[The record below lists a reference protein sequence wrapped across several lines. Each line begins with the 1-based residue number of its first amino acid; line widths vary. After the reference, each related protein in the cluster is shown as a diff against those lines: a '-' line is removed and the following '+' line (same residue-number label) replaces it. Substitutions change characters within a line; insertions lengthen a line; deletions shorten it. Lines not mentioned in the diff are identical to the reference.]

1 METITDGQQVHLTNY
16 LRVVRKHLW
25 LIASTFLVI
34 VTAVAI
40 LTFKMAPV
48 YKATAQ
54 VLVESS
60 TPRAAPFKEVYTADT
75 QREFYTTQ
83 HKLLK
88 SRRIAEK
95 TAAKL
100 NLVDRAEF
108 PTKKAAA
115 SYVQRAIL
123 VEPIRGSNLVSVS
136 VEGSKPEKITQVVNA
151 VVDAFVEYNREER
164 ESTSFEAL
172 GQLTAEVLNLKNE
185 LDNKERALAEFQDK
199 NKLLFIEKGREI
211 EVVRLAHLSNEFLRV
226 QSNRIALQAPYNAY
240 QEAIAKGK
248 ALENFPAITNNVTL
262 QKLREAYAKLEQEW
276 SALSSTFKQK
286 HPRMMALKA
295 RMETVRSNIE
305 ATQKATFENLKTRY
319 EIITLEEQERKR
331 LLQAQRKTVTDLNSK
346 LVGLRALA
354 AERDNTRNIYEAL
367 VQRVKEI
374 DVTAG
379 VPATNIRIVDYAQ
392 MPKEPIKPK
401 KARNIALASI
411 IALILGVGLSFFL
424 EYLDNSVKNME
435 DVKDYL
441 RMPVLGL
448 VPYIDGGVDGGV
460 DTTASRNLISHLKR
474 RSGASEAFRTV
485 RTGIFFS
492 APEGEMKR
500 LLITSS
506 IPGEGKTMLATN
518 TAITMAQ
525 SGHKT
530 LLVDADMRHP
540 QLHKS
545 LKVNYSRGLSNVLVG
560 DAEPEEVIS
569 PTQIENLDLLPC
581 GPIPPNPAE
590 LLGSQKMKAL
600 LSKVEGKYDKIV
612 FDSPPV
618 ISVTDPLVLASQMD
632 GVLMVIQAGRCSK
645 ALVLRS
651 KEQLEGVK
659 AKIVGAVL
667 NDVTSEVGR
676 YYYRDYYYYRY
687 YSGYYGEEDEKSKTA
702 QEEAKLSS

>member
-1 METITDGQQVHLTNY
+1 VGTITDGQEVHLTNY

-25 LIASTFLVI
+25 LIAAIFLVV
-34 VTAVAI
+34 VTAAVI
-40 LTFKMAPV
+40 LSFKMTPL

-95 TAAKL
+95 AAAKL
-100 NLVDRAEF
+100 NLVQRGEF
-108 PTKKAAA
+108 PTEQTAIA
-115 SYVQRAIL
+115 YVQGAIL
-123 VEPIRGSNLVSVS
+123 VEPIRGSQLVSVS
-136 VEGSKPEKITQVVNA
+136 VEGSNPEKITRMVNT
-151 VVDAFVEYNREER
+151 VVDAFVEYNREDR
-164 ESTSFEAL
+164 QSTSFEAL
-172 GQLTAEVLNLKNE
+172 GQLTTEVLNLKDE
-185 LDNKERALAEFQDK
+185 LDKKESALADFQEK
-199 NKLLFIEKGREI
+199 NKLLFLEKGREI
-211 EVVRLAHLSNEFLRV
+211 EVVHLAHLSSEFQRV
-226 QSNRIALQAPYNAY
+226 QSNRIALEAPYNAY
-240 QEAIAKGK
+240 QEAQAGGK
-248 ALENFPAITNNVTL
+248 ALENLPLIAEDATFQRIL
-262 QKLREAYAKLEQEW
+262 EAYSKLEQDW
-276 SALSSTFKQK
+276 SALSNTYKDE
-286 HPRMMALKA
+286 HPRMLAN
-295 RMETVRSNIE
+295 MEE
-305 ATQKATFENLKTRY
+305 AKRRAFENLKTKY
-319 EIITLEEQERKR
+319 EIVRLEEEERKR
-331 LLQAQRKTVTDLNSK
+331 LLEAQRKVVTNLNST
-346 LVGLRALA
+346 LAGLRALT
-354 AERDNTRNIYEAL
+354 AERDNTHHIYEAL

-379 VPATNIRIVDYAQ
+379 VPATNIRVVDYAQ
-392 MPKEPIKPK
+392 VPKFPIKPR

-411 IALILGVGLSFFL
+411 VALALGMGLSFFL

-441 RMPVLGL
+441 KMPVLGL
-448 VPYIDGGVDGGV
+448 VPYIDGGADGGV
-460 DTTASRNLISHLKR
+460 AASGNRYLISHLKR

-492 APEGEMKR
+492 APEGELKR
-500 LLITSS
+500 ILVTSS

-525 SGHKT
+525 SGYKT

-540 QLHKS
+540 ELHKS
-545 LKVNYSRGLSNVLVG
+545 FQVNHSRGLSNVLVG
-560 DAEPEEVIS
+560 DAEPEEVIR

-590 LLGSQKMKAL
+590 LLGSPKMKSF
-600 LSKVEGKYDKIV
+600 LSKVEGKFDKIV

-618 ISVTDPLVLASQMD
+618 ISVTDPLVLATFVD
-632 GVLMVIQAGRCSK
+632 GVLMVIQAGRCAK
-645 ALVLRS
+645 PLVLRT

-659 AKIVGAVL
+659 ARIVGAVL

-687 YSGYYGEEDEKSKTA
+687 YSGYYGEKEKSEA
-702 QEEAKLSS
+702 QEQETISAAS

>member
-1 METITDGQQVHLTNY
+1 MTDGQEVHLTNY

-25 LIASTFLVI
+25 LIAAIFLVI
-34 VTAVAI
+34 VTAAVI
-40 LTFKMAPV
+40 LSFKMVPV

-75 QREFYTTQ
+75 QQEFYTTQ

-95 TAAKL
+95 TVAKL
-100 NLVDRAEF
+100 NLVERGEF
-108 PTKKAAA
+108 PTEKAAA

-123 VEPIRGSNLVSVS
+123 VEPIRGSRLVSVS
-136 VEGSKPEKITQVVNA
+136 VEGSNPEKITQMVNT

-164 ESTSFEAL
+164 QSTSFEAL
-172 GQLTAEVLNLKNE
+172 GQLTAEVLNLKDE
-185 LDNKERALAEFQDK
+185 LDNKERALAEFQEK
-199 NKLLFIEKGREI
+199 NKLLFLEKGQEI
-211 EVVRLAHLSNEFLRV
+211 EVVHLAHLSNEFQRT
-226 QSNRIALQAPYNAY
+226 QSHRIALEAPCLAF
-240 QEAIAKGK
+240 QEAQTNGE
-248 ALENFPAITNNVTL
+248 ALEHLPAIAENTAFQSLMGQHT
-262 QKLREAYAKLEQEW
+262 KLEQEW
-276 SALSSTFKQK
+276 SALSSTYKDN
-286 HPRMMALKA
+286 HPRMLALKA
-295 RMETVRSNIE
+295 RIETMRSKIE
-305 ATQKATFENLKTRY
+305 EAKRRAFENLKTKY
-319 EIITLEEQERKR
+319 EIARLEEEERKK
-331 LLQAQRKTVTDLNSK
+331 LLELQRKVVTELNNK
-346 LVGLRALA
+346 LVGLRALS
-354 AERDNTRNIYEAL
+354 AERDNTHNIYEAL

-379 VPATNIRIVDYAQ
+379 FPVTNIRVVDYAQ
-392 MPKEPIKPK
+392 MPKMPIKPR
-401 KARNIALASI
+401 KARNIVLASI
-411 IALILGVGLSFFL
+411 MALVLGVGLSFFL

-441 RMPVLGL
+441 KIPVLGL

-460 DTTASRNLISHLKR
+460 DGRGNKYLISHLQR

-492 APEGEMKR
+492 APEKELKR
-500 LLITSS
+500 ILVTSS

-525 SGHKT
+525 SGYKT

-540 QLHKS
+540 ELHKS
-545 LKVNYSRGLSNVLVG
+545 LQVIASRGLSNVLVG
-560 DAEPEEVIS
+560 DAEPQEVIS

-590 LLGSQKMKAL
+590 LLGSQMLKTFL
-600 LSKVEGKYDKIV
+600 GKVEQKYDKIV

-618 ISVTDPLVLASQMD
+618 ISVTDPLVLATFVD
-632 GVLMVIQAGRCSK
+632 GVLMVIQAGKCAK
-645 ALVLRS
+645 PLVLRS
-651 KEQLEGVK
+651 KEQLEAVK
-659 AKIVGAVL
+659 ARIVGAVL

-687 YSGYYGEEDEKSKTA
+687 YSGYYGEKTKPEA
-702 QEEAKLSS
+702 VPEEAGRSA

>member
-1 METITDGQQVHLTNY
+1 METITDEQEVHLTSY
-16 LRVVRKHLW
+16 LRTVRKHFW
-25 LIASTFLVI
+25 LIASIFVVL

-40 LTFKMAPV
+40 LSFKMAPV

-100 NLVDRAEF
+100 RLVEGGEF
-108 PTKKAAA
+108 PTKQAAT

-123 VEPIRGSNLVSVS
+123 VEPIRGSRLVSVS
-136 VEGSKPEKITQVVNA
+136 VEGSKPRKITQTVNA

-164 ESTSFEAL
+164 QSTSFEAL
-172 GQLTAEVLNLKNE
+172 GRLATEVLNLKNE
-185 LDNKERALAEFQDK
+185 LGKRERALADFQEK
-199 NKLLFIEKGREI
+199 NKLLFLEKGREI
-211 EVVRLAHLSNEFLRV
+211 EVVRLAHLSNEFQRV
-226 QSNRIALQAPYNAY
+226 QSNRITLEAPYHAY
-240 QEAIAKGK
+240 QEAKAKGK
-248 ALENFPAITNNVTL
+248 ALGNLPAITDNTTL
-262 QKLREAYAKLEQEW
+262 QRLVEGYTKLEQEW
-276 SALSSTFKQK
+276 SARSSVFKDK
-286 HPRMMALKA
+286 HPRMTALAA
-295 RMETVRSNIE
+295 RMKTTRANIE
-305 ATQKATFENLKTRY
+305 IAKKAALENLKTKY
-319 EIITLEEQERKR
+319 EIIRFEEQERKR
-331 LLQAQRKTVTDLNSK
+331 LLEAQRKIVTDLNNK
-346 LVGLRALA
+346 LAGLRALT
-354 AERDNTRNIYEAL
+354 AERDNTRNIYEVL

-379 VPATNIRIVDYAQ
+379 VPVTNIRVVDYAEV
-392 MPKEPIKPK
+392 PKAPIKPK
-401 KARNIALASI
+401 KTRNIALASI
-411 IALILGVGLSFFL
+411 MALILGVGLAFFL

-435 DVKDYL
+435 DIKDYL

-460 DTTASRNLISHLKR
+460 DTSASRNLVSHLQR

-492 APEGEMKR
+492 APEGEMKCI
-500 LLITSS
+500 LVTSS

-525 SGHKT
+525 SGYKT
-530 LLVDADMRHP
+530 LLVDSDMRHP
-540 QLHKS
+540 ELHKS
-545 LKVNYSRGLSNVLVG
+545 LKVNNSRGLSNVLVG

-590 LLGSQKMKAL
+590 LLGSQKMKAF

-618 ISVTDPLVLASQMD
+618 ISVTDPLVLGSQVD
-632 GVLMVIQAGRCSK
+632 GVLMVIQAGRCAK
-645 ALVLRS
+645 PLVLRS
-651 KEQLEGVK
+651 KEQLESVK
-659 AKIVGAVL
+659 ARIVGAVL
-667 NDVTSEVGR
+667 NDVSSEVGR

-687 YSGYYGEEDEKSKTA
+687 YSGYYGEEAEKSETV
-702 QEEAKLSS
+702 EEEVSSR